1 MSEVMT
7 CMPFEQLMNWVLEEK
22 KTKGTVFGQHRA
34 YVAETDR
41 KLNIFERNLETPIG
55 PAAGPH
61 TQLTQNIV
69 ASYYAGAR
77 FFELKTVQKMDGAE
91 LAACINR
98 PCILADDEGYNC
110 EWSTELYVPQ
120 AMGEYIKAWFILHVI
135 AKEFDLGA
143 QDGFQFNISVGY
155 DLAGIKEPKVNTF
168 IDSMMEAKD
177 TEIFKECKQWLLD
190 NVDKFEKVTK
200 EDIVSVVDILGEERL
215 AYKTMPINVAFIR
228 GTYADTTGN
237 VTLHKEVT
245 PLDATSMAQ
254 AVKNSGGIVVV
265 QVEKLVKA
273 GTLDPRLV
281 KVPGI
286 YVDYVVV
293 ADPKDHQQ
301 TLDCDYD
308 PALSGE
314 MRNPDVA
321 PEPLPLSAKKIIG
334 RRGAVELEKDV
345 AVNLGVG
352 APEYVASV
360 ANEEGIGDFMT
371 LTVEGGA
378 VLGGKLANLEKL
390 ADRGV
395 KMMTLTWNG
404 ENELA
409 SGHKNPEMGFT
420 DFGREV
426 VKEMERQ
433 NIIVDVSHLNDKGM
447 EQLMGGIATK
457 PIIATHSN
465 LRSICSHKRNL
476 TEEMFQYIVEHK
488 GLVVLNLL
496 HNFVSDNEMKDSK
509 AELFC
514 HVYRMLELG
523 GEDVIACGSDF
534 DGGIESQMDNP
545 AKFASFGEYMLENGI
560 SRRIVDKIMFENAL
574 HFFEENVR

>member
-1 MSEVMT
+1 MEYYERV
-7 CMPFEQLMNWVLEEK
+7 
-22 KTKGTVFGQHRA
+22 RA
-34 YVAETDR
+34 YFHKMLKEHHD
-41 KLNIFERNLETPIG
+41 
-55 PAAGPH
+55 
-61 TQLTQNIV
+61 IV
-69 ASYYAGAR
+69 
-77 FFELKTVQKMDGAE
+77 EM
-91 LAACINR
+91 
-98 PCILADDEGYNC
+98 
-110 EWSTELYVPQ
+110 
-120 AMGEYIKAWFILHVI
+120 
-135 AKEFDLGA
+135 
-143 QDGFQFNISVGY
+143 
-155 DLAGIKEPKVNTF
+155 VNTPSD
-168 IDSMMEAKD
+168 IETITAKKKCAAILSV
-177 TEIFKECKQWLLD
+177 EGAAVLD
-190 NVDKFEKVTK
+190 GKLEN
-200 EDIVSVVDILGEERL
+200 
-215 AYKTMPINVAFIR
+215 
-228 GTYADTTGN
+228 
-237 VTLHKEVT
+237 
-245 PLDATSMAQ
+245 
-254 AVKNSGGIVVV
+254 
-265 QVEKLVKA
+265 VEKLA
-273 GTLDPRLV
+273 
-281 KVPGI
+281 
-286 YVDYVVV
+286 
-293 ADPKDHQQ
+293 KD
-301 TLDCDYD
+301 
-308 PALSGE
+308 
-314 MRNPDVA
+314 
-321 PEPLPLSAKKIIG
+321 
-334 RRGAVELEKDV
+334 
-345 AVNLGVG
+345 
-352 APEYVASV
+352 
-360 ANEEGIGDFMT
+360 
-371 LTVEGGA
+371 
-378 VLGGKLANLEKL
+378 
-390 ADRGV
+390 GV

-488 GLVVLNLL
+488 GLVGLNLL